1 MTTARRLMPL
11 MLVFAFVLAAAGCSS
26 EPEEPAL
33 DPAIAPPLIAEAGV
47 LRAGVDTTYPP
58 FAGVDEGVEAGID
71 VDIAAAV
78 AERLGLRLELV
89 PLKPAEITEALTDGR
104 VDIALGATAITDA
117 ALADVSTAG
126 SYLIDGPALFSIVP
140 SGTPEP
146 AIDPAALGGMRV
158 GVQKESP
165 AYWTLESDYGTDFA
179 VVYDTLR
186 DALEALEAGE
196 VDVVVGGAAVGAY
209 IARDLTDVRI
219 VGQMGPASPL
229 GVVVR
234 KDAAELEAEV
244 RTVLDALAAEG
255 VVDTITRKWLGDFPK
270 LEVSAE

>member
-1 MTTARRLMPL
+1 MTIARRLMPL
-11 MLVFAFVLAAAGCSS
+11 MLVLAFVFAAAGCAS
-26 EPEEPAL
+26 EPEAPAL
-33 DPAIAPPLIAEAGV
+33 DPQIAPPLIAEAGV
-47 LRAGVDTTYPP
+47 LRAGVDIDYPP
-58 FAGVDEGVEAGID
+58 FAGTDQGTQAGID

-78 AERLGLRLELV
+78 AERLGLKLELV
-89 PLKPAEITEALTDGR
+89 PLKPAEIATALADGR

-117 ALADVSTAG
+117 ALADMSTAG
-126 SYLIDGPALFSIVP
+126 SYLIDGPALFSVVA
-140 SGTPEP
+140 SGTPLP
-146 AIDPAALGGMRV
+146 SIDPATLGGMRV

-179 VVYDTLR
+179 AVYDTLR

-244 RTVLDALAAEG
+244 RTVLDALSAEG